1 MLWQTPIQIGLVS
14 VCVWRGRGRGGSL
27 FFVDVVLFVSFL
39 PDRVAAYD
47 SQLCQ
52 KPEYGY
58 G

>member
-1 MLWQTPIQIGLVS
+1 M
-14 VCVWRGRGRGGSL
+14 CVWRGRGRGGSL